1 MTSHTSHTGHA
12 YHELSD
18 FWKQSLEAGLKEDG
32 WPWDWTARGS
42 MREETLKAKLVAKA
56 DGIWA
61 GAALESALERVSG
74 APIVRKMLRDGA
86 RVVPG
91 TVISEWEGPTRW
103 ILALERPALNLAAF
117 ASGIATHTAKLVRM
131 AHGAGLKHPP
141 RICST
146 RKTLP
151 GYRDLSIYGVITGG
165 GHPHRVSLSG
175 GVLIKENHIAAAGS
189 IASAVGG
196 VRRLAP
202 HGLGIEVEVRDLR
215 ELEQALACV
224 VEGVLLDN
232 FTPEQ
237 VGQALELI
245 ESESKLPVTVEVSG
259 GIHEDNLKGYLQ
271 EGVHVISVG
280 SLTHTV
286 KSLDMSLLA
295 VGT

>member
-1 MTSHTSHTGHA
+1 
-12 YHELSD
+12 
-18 FWKQSLEAGLKEDG
+18 
-32 WPWDWTARGS
+32 
-42 MREETLKAKLVAKA
+42 V
-56 DGIWA
+56 
-61 GAALESALERVSG
+61 
-74 APIVRKMLRDGA
+74 
-86 RVVPG
+86 
-91 TVISEWEGPTRW
+91 
-103 ILALERPALNLAAF
+103 LNLAAF
-117 ASGIATHTAKLVRM
+117 VSGIATRTARLVEM
-131 AHGAGLKHPP
+131 AHSAGLKHPP
-141 RICST
+141 RITST

-175 GVLIKENHIAAAGS
+175 GVLIKENHIASAGG

-196 VRRLAP
+196 VRSLAP

-215 ELEQALACV
+215 ELQQALSCV

-232 FTPEQ
+232 FTPDL
-237 VGQALELI
+237 VTRALEMI
-245 ESESKLPVTVEVSG
+245 ESESKLPVTVECSG

-295 VGT
+295 LGT